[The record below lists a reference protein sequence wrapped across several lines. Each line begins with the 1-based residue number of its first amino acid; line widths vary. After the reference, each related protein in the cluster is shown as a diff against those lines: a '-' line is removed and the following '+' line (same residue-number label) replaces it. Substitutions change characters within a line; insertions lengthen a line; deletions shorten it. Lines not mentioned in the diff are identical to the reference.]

1 MYVQLGIYTRQ
12 DIYASLEAPAKQM
25 QHFNATY
32 RKIVGPAFAI
42 PGQTIT
48 TFQCNKLQHCWRNM
62 LRTLGHPV
70 VMCCDICQSV
80 SQSVS
85 PSVCLSFRP
94 SIRQSV
100 SKSISQSVRQSVS

>member
-12 DIYASLEAPAKQM
+12 DIYASLEALAKQM